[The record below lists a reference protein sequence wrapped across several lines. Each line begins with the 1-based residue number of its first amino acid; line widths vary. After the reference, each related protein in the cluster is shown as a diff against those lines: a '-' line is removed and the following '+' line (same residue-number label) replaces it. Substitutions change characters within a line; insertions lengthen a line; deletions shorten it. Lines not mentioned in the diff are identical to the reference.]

1 MIKLAGVI
9 TLAVLLSIMLGI
21 IAFLVSSRESRQ
33 EEAVTA
39 IGNSWGLQQRLAGP
53 FVVVPVRKRRTI
65 SNGVTGVR
73 DEVDYITWLPDRL
86 QVDSRVELDRRKRG
100 IFEAAV
106 YVNHLKLTGTIT
118 VPPEEEL
125 KSFAEEILWRGASAV
140 FFIADP
146 RGIQGEPAGTW
157 GNQTIELVRGTS
169 YVSFLARGI
178 YTPLRNFLPGANSIS
193 FEVDLDLR
201 GTQVFSVAPTAKM
214 TRVRMNSSWPDPS
227 FTGAF
232 LPDKSDISARGFSAN
247 WQIGRLAQSLP
258 QIWSSEQQETQ
269 KIARALEES
278 YFGVEFL
285 DAVSPYRSVLRSVKY
300 GVLVV
305 TLTFMTFF
313 LFEMLSGLRI
323 HPMQYLSV
331 GAALATF
338 YLLLL
343 SLAEHFGF
351 DWSYLAAAVATVG
364 LICTYSFTVLRGGRR
379 TVVLGGLL
387 SALYA
392 FLYVLMQIEDYAL
405 LVGTIALFITLAL
418 FMYLTRK
425 VDWYRI
431 GQLSER

>member
-9 TLAVLLSIMLGI
+9 TLAVVLSVALGV
-21 IAFLVSSRESRQ
+21 IAFLVSSRESTQ

-39 IGNSWGLQQRLAGP
+39 IGKSWGLKQRVAGP
-53 FVVVPVRKRRTI
+53 FVVVPFKKRSEISEGTTRVRER
-65 SNGVTGVR
+65 V
-73 DEVDYITWLPDRL
+73 EYLTWLPDRL
-86 QVDSRVELDRRKRG
+86 QVDSHVELEKRKRG

-106 YVNHLKLTGTIT
+106 YLNRLKVSGTISI
-118 VPPEEEL
+118 PPEEEL
-125 KSFAEEILWRGASAV
+125 KRFAEEILWEGAAAI
-140 FFIADP
+140 FFISDP
-146 RGIQGEPAGTW
+146 RGIQGDPPVHW
-157 GNQTIELVRGTS
+157 GNQTMELIRGTS
-169 YVSFLARGI
+169 YASFLPQGVYA
-178 YTPLRNFLPGANSIS
+178 PLRNLVPGANSIP
-193 FEVDLDLR
+193 FNVDLDLR
-201 GTQVFSVAPTAKM
+201 GTQIFSIAPTAKM
-214 TRVRMNSSWPDPS
+214 THVKMNAQWPDPS
-227 FTGAF
+227 FIGAF
-232 LPDKSDISARGFSAN
+232 LPDRRNVSSHGFSAEWN
-247 WQIGRLAQSLP
+247 VSRLAQSLP

-269 KIARALEES
+269 KIERALEDS

-323 HPMQYLSV
+323 HPVQYLSV

-351 DWSYLAAAVATVG
+351 DWSYLVAALAIVG
-364 LICTYSFTVLRGGRR
+364 LICTYSYTILKGGRR
-379 TVVLGGLL
+379 TAALGGLL
-387 SALYA
+387 STLYA

-405 LVGTIALFITLAL
+405 LVGTLALFITLAA

-425 VDWYRI
+425 IDWYHLGR
-431 GQLSER
+431 LSAP